1 MAEGWE
7 RQVGDLYR
15 LDPDDFVPAR
25 NELAKQVRNEDRRAA
40 TAIRNLSKPTLAAWA
55 LNQVAHT
62 SPELVAAVLA
72 STDELSSAQQRALA
86 GDRGPLKA
94 AAETRRKAIASATDA
109 AVAALEGAGRAGEA
123 HREALRNTLE
133 AASLDT
139 VARGLLEGGRL
150 EHEMDPPAIFAGFP
164 PEPDPTVPGDR
175 DLTDLA
181 DPAELEREAR
191 RARAEAEDLAE
202 LAATARERAHEAAQA
217 LREARDAVQAAERR
231 LSEAQ
236 RELQRAVDGAKTA
249 SLRAAEVER
258 RAEDAER
265 RAADLESRL

>member
-40 TAIRNLSKPTLAAWA
+40 TAIRNRSKPTLAAWA

-62 SPELVAAVLA
+62 RPELVAAVLA

-175 DLTDLA
+175 EPG
-181 DPAELEREAR
+181 DPEELQREAR

-202 LAATARERAHEAAQA
+202 LAATARERAHEAAQK
-217 LREARDAVQAAERR
+217 LREARDAVQDAERR

-258 RAEDAER
+258 RAENAER